1 MEIAQKRVEGRN
13 FEVRKQLLDYD
24 NVSNKQ
30 REVIY
35 GQRREVLEN
44 ADIHVMIMDIAHE
57 VIETSLPV
65 YFTDEPNTLGLVMWL
80 KQKFDLEIEPAQI
93 ANLTLD
99 EAVQF
104 VKDAVDKLAAT
115 REQTLDAQE
124 LRRMERSLALWVID
138 SRWKE
143 HLLIMDSLK
152 EGVHLRGYAQ
162 TDPLIE
168 YQKEAYAAFTD
179 MIARIKEGIV
189 DLVFRTRVSERKEVS
204 VFEQTP
210 QSYVHSEYS
219 ALKPQEE
226 AAAKP
231 ATVTNTAEKTG
242 RNEPCPCGSGKKFK
256 KCCGK

>member
-1 MEIAQKRVEGRN
+1 
-13 FEVRKQLLDYD
+13 
-24 NVSNKQ
+24 
-30 REVIY
+30 
-35 GQRREVLEN
+35 
-44 ADIHVMIMDIAHE
+44 
-57 VIETSLPV
+57 
-65 YFTDEPNTLGLVMWL
+65 
-80 KQKFDLEIEPAQI
+80 
-93 ANLTLD
+93 
-99 EAVQF
+99 
-104 VKDAVDKLAAT
+104 
-115 REQTLDAQE
+115 
-124 LRRMERSLALWVID
+124 
-138 SRWKE
+138 
-143 HLLIMDSLK
+143 
-152 EGVHLRGYAQ
+152 
-162 TDPLIE
+162 
-168 YQKEAYAAFTD
+168 